1 MPIES
6 AEIILTAIIVLSATA
21 AGIYWLWTGG
31 SVTEVA
37 ESLGIFAFVVI
48 ILGVV
53 RLGIEKLSDLLA
65 TLLPPPLGTR
75 GKPRASARKSQRVTG
90 AS

>member
-1 MPIES
+1 MFEILVAAAICLVVIGAWFLLPIES

-37 ESLGIFAFVVI
+37 ESLGIFAFIVI

-53 RLGIEKLSDLLA
+53 RLGIERLCRNS
-65 TLLPPPLGTR
+65 TQHR
-75 GKPRASARKSQRVTG
+75 
-90 AS
+90 